1 MRTIAAPGRPI
12 GSRAD
17 EFFGPFLGAHNLN
30 LGSAR
35 KILPGFV
42 NLDLSPN
49 VGADVVHDLEVLP
62 LPFGPASFDAV
73 FGSHVFEH
81 IRRERFIPLVGDLV
95 RILKPGGF
103 LIITT
108 GNKFVIDR
116 LGDVGWHVYPSEHI
130 EHELSRGQLRKLL
143 TPHFDVLG
151 DFTIIPHGTRGI
163 LRLVNSYRL
172 NAIVGKL
179 ISREKLDALKE
190 KAGFGWQMVF
200 LGRKRV

>member
-103 LIITT
+103 LISVTPYCSSDDAIDNPFHTQAFSETT
-108 GNKFVIDR
+108 WHYCDR
-116 LGDVGWHVYPSEHI
+116 RLYEDPTTAGY
-130 EHELSRGQLRKLL
+130 
-143 TPHFDVLG
+143 G
-151 DFTIIPHGTRGI
+151 DFGVSWSLPVVYTA
-163 LRLVNSYRL
+163 LVPYPEFHTLSPEVLEFQKRHYR
-172 NAIVGKL
+172 NVI
-179 ISREKLDALKE
+179 REIHVVLKKPE
-190 KAGFGWQMVF
+190 V
-200 LGRKRV
+200 